1 MVLAA
6 QHRADPSTR
15 LRTSHVIAFD
25 RSAIYGVPGEPD
37 IVAVHLERDDSAG
50 TIRAAMKTEALVP
63 LAERWLI
70 ARGADP
76 EQLAQTAIP
85 IRPADP
91 LTRQIEE
98 FLRSS
103 GDRFT
108 VRGSFTDESEPYD
121 IWVIAQDTAPSPAEA
136 SVRVWHNRRQVDSDT
151 YTVREGGFADL
162 DAAYAWT
169 RDTSAPLP
177 PVTSPSARAAAA
189 RHSTV
194 PAAGRPRLDPTPV
207 QPPPGPGR
215 PRSGSR

>member
-1 MVLAA
+1 MVLTA

-15 LRTSHVIAFD
+15 LRTSYVIAFD

-37 IVAVHLERDDSAG
+37 IVAVHLQRDDTAG
-50 TIRAAMKTEALVP
+50 TIRAAMTTEALVP

-70 ARGADP
+70 SRGADP
-76 EQLAQTAIP
+76 EQLAQTAMP

-91 LTRQIEE
+91 LTRQTEE

-108 VRGSFTDESEPYD
+108 VRSSYTDEGEPYE
-121 IWVIAQDTAPSPAEA
+121 IWVIAQDTAPSPVEA
-136 SVRVWHNRRQVDSDT
+136 PVRVWHNRRQVGDDT
-151 YTVREGGFADL
+151 YTLREGGFADL

-189 RHSTV
+189 RQSTV
-194 PAAGRPRLDPTPV
+194 PAAGRSYLNPTSV

-215 PRSGSR
+215 PRTR